1 MDQDRIQKALIVQ
14 SVARRWLVLRKLGR
28 RRRLE
33 QKAEVLLATLKRR
46 IVDKN
51 NAAQTNNN
59 GGPGIDPL
67 ADLDLAPGGGG
78 GGGPRMYTFTD
89 LDLPPGDASEK
100 RQFPLGLALCSNTL
114 NNEKTYMGPLTR
126 LFKLIKETQAH
137 IILNNFDTLHNE
149 TFSDLGPFAGFTCD
163 KQDFKVRVM
172 MALKYWAEHP
182 PLANYPDLSLAQ
194 DLYKEHISHHPPTEQ
209 HASNRLVVE
218 PFICVDSNEND
229 EMAEE
234 LREEERRKKK
244 VWDKKWEK
252 VDDWDTPSEDHRMEA
267 LVRQVAELTGNS
279 VQTYQ
284 MVSLHWTH
292 PLCGSFYLNS
302 LRSYI

>member
-1 MDQDRIQKALIVQ
+1 MAATFIQSQWRSYDAQMNYINTLADILIVQ

-46 IVDKN
+46 IVDKNNAAQTNNNGGPGMDPLADLDLPPRGGGGPDPLPDFPPRN

-137 IILNNFDTLHNE
+137 IIL
-149 TFSDLGPFAGFTCD
+149 G
-163 KQDFKVRVM
+163 
-172 MALKYWAEHP
+172 
-182 PLANYPDLSLAQ
+182 
-194 DLYKEHISHHPPTEQ
+194 
-209 HASNRLVVE
+209 
-218 PFICVDSNEND
+218 
-229 EMAEE
+229 
-234 LREEERRKKK
+234 
-244 VWDKKWEK
+244 
-252 VDDWDTPSEDHRMEA
+252 
-267 LVRQVAELTGNS
+267 
-279 VQTYQ
+279 
-284 MVSLHWTH
+284 
-292 PLCGSFYLNS
+292 
-302 LRSYI
+302 